1 MDKILIYINYVSNEY
16 TNYFHLSVNDDV
28 VMKDCP
34 EERVDKLFERMM
46 ESVNA
51 KKFELC
57 VIQDVNASEWDY
69 LKAFQ
74 EHGIEICPTSEWDS
88 EKLCQIMDALF
99 DDEYVI
105 SDKDDISDK
114 KSVSI
119 LGAGHC
125 FLQRED
131 YEPGESLK
139 QAKEILESGGQ
150 EMTELARI
158 IKEKYERM
166 KRNEQIR

>member
-1 MDKILIYINYVSNEY
+1 
-16 TNYFHLSVNDDV
+16 
-28 VMKDCP
+28 
-34 EERVDKLFERMM
+34 
-46 ESVNA
+46 
-51 KKFELC
+51 
-57 VIQDVNASEWDY
+57 
-69 LKAFQ
+69 
-74 EHGIEICPTSEWDS
+74 
-88 EKLCQIMDALF
+88 MDALF